1 VHEGSLELAL
11 TWDGKRIVAAK
22 VASQRPQVASLLR
35 GLPAA
40 AVSDRVR
47 QLFGICRQ
55 AQSAAAALCVRSARG
70 ERLTP
75 GALDELALP
84 VALETIS
91 EHLCHLL
98 IAWPTLLADPS
109 RPPRV
114 ADCGDWRRRLRAAAD
129 RRSAAA
135 IAADLLDWLGEAEL
149 PSPGDESPP
158 GASAQ
163 LLPVLPATEWE
174 RMALVEDFALRPTLA
189 GEVAE
194 TGALARQVGD
204 AAITRLLA
212 AGRRLA
218 ARLLARRLEL
228 RWLAAALA
236 EPPRLSALL
245 DACPASAGVGV
256 ARVETARGTLLH
268 RLELA
273 GDGIAEYLIVAP
285 TEWNFHPQ
293 GAFVREI
300 SGCPAASPE
309 AARFAAERVALSLDP
324 CVPCSC
330 RLVDA

>member
-1 VHEGSLELAL
+1 MQEGSLDLAL
-11 TWDGKRIVAAK
+11 TWDGKRIVAAT
-22 VASQRPQVASLLR
+22 VASNRPQVASLLR
-35 GLPAA
+35 RLPAA
-40 AVSDRVR
+40 AVSERVL

-55 AQSAAAALCVRSARG
+55 AQAAAAALCVRSARG

-114 ADCGDWRRRLRAAAD
+114 ADCGDWRRRLRAASD

-135 IAADLLDWLGEAEL
+135 VAADLARWLGEAEL
-149 PSPGDESPP
+149 PSPGEESPHIAAAP
-158 GASAQ
+158 
-163 LLPVLPATEWE
+163 LLPVLPAAEWE
-174 RMALVEDFALRPTLA
+174 RMALLADFALLPTRA

-212 AGRRLA
+212 AGRRFA

-228 RWLAAALA
+228 CWLAAALA
-236 EPPRLSALL
+236 DPPRLSALL
-245 DACPASAGVGV
+245 DASPVRAGVGL

-273 GDGIAEYLIVAP
+273 GDGVAHYLIVAP

-300 SGCPAASPE
+300 SGFPAASQR
-309 AARFAAERVALSLDP
+309 AARFAAERLALSLDP

>member
-1 VHEGSLELAL
+1 MHEGSLDLAL
-11 TWDGKRIVAAK
+11 TWDGKRIVAATVVSK
-22 VASQRPQVASLLR
+22 RPQVASLLR

-40 AVSDRVR
+40 AVSDRVL

-55 AQSAAAALCVRSARG
+55 AQAAAAALCVRSARG
-70 ERLTP
+70 ERLAP

-98 IAWPTLLADPS
+98 IAWPSLLADPS

-135 IAADLLDWLGEAEL
+135 VAADLVGWLGEADL
-149 PSPGDESPP
+149 PSPGDESPH
-158 GASAQ
+158 GAVAP
-163 LLPVLPATEWE
+163 LLPLLPAAEWACME
-174 RMALVEDFALRPTLA
+174 LMEDFALRPNLA

-194 TGALARQVGD
+194 TGTLARQAGA

-212 AGRRLA
+212 AGRRIEARLR
-218 ARLLARRLEL
+218 ARLLEL
-228 RWLAAALA
+228 HSLAAALA
-236 EPPRLSALL
+236 DPPRLSALL
-245 DACPASAGVGV
+245 DARPVRADVGL

-268 RLELA
+268 RLDLA
-273 GDGIAEYLIVAP
+273 GDGVGHYLIVSP

-293 GAFVREI
+293 GPFVREI
-300 SGCPAASPE
+300 GGCPADSRR
-309 AARFAAERVALSLDP
+309 AARFAAERLALSLDP
-324 CVPCSC
+324 CVPFSCSF
-330 RLVDA
+330 VDA